1 MKNSGMEWLK
11 QAEYD
16 LETAEYL
23 FSGGRYLYYSVFM
36 CHLAIEKALKG
47 LYENIIGDF
56 PPKTH
61 NLLYLLK
68 KIEKVPEE
76 NMSQFIVTLNQVSIT
91 TRYPDTLEKTQEY
104 FTQERTSNILSQ
116 THEVLKWIKKQ
127 L

>member
-1 MKNSGMEWLK
+1 MKSSGMEWLK

-16 LETAEYL
+16 LETTEYL
-23 FSGGRYLYYSVFM
+23 FSGGRYLYSVFM

-47 LYENIIGDF
+47 LYEKIIGDF

-68 KIEKVPEE
+68 KIDKKPEE
-76 NMSQFIVTLNQVSIT
+76 SISQFIVTLNQVSIT
-91 TRYPDTLEKTQEY
+91 TRYPETLEKTQEY
-104 FTQERTSNILSQ
+104 FTQEKTSSILSQ
-116 THEVLKWIKKQ
+116 NHEVLIWIKKQ

>member
-1 MKNSGMEWLK
+1 MKRSAIEWLK

-23 FSGGRYLYYSVFM
+23 FSGGRYVYSVFM

-47 LYENIIGDF
+47 LYENIIEDF

-76 NMSQFIVTLNQVSIT
+76 NMGQFIVTLNQVSIT

-104 FTQERTSNILSQ
+104 FTQEKTSHILSQ

>member
-1 MKNSGMEWLK
+1 MKRNTLEWLK

-23 FSGGRYLYYSVFM
+23 FSGGRYVYSVFM
-36 CHLAIEKALKG
+36 CHLSIEKALKG
-47 LYENIIGDF
+47 LYEIIIGDF

-68 KIEKVPEE
+68 KIDKKPEE
-76 NMSQFIVTLNQVSIT
+76 ALTQFIITLNQISIT
-91 TRYPDTLEKTQEY
+91 TRYPDTLEKAQEY
-104 FTQERTSNILSQ
+104 FNLEKTSHILSQ
-116 THEVLKWIKKQ
+116 THEVIIWIKKQ

>member
-1 MKNSGMEWLK
+1 MKRSAIEWLK

-23 FSGGRYLYYSVFM
+23 FSGGRYVYSVFM

-47 LYENIIGDF
+47 LYENIIEDF

-76 NMSQFIVTLNQVSIT
+76 NMSQFIVTLNQVNIT

>member
-1 MKNSGMEWLK
+1 MKRSAIEWLK

-23 FSGGRYLYYSVFM
+23 FSGGHHVYSVFI

-47 LYENIIGDF
+47 LYENIIEDF

>member
-1 MKNSGMEWLK
+1 MKSSAIEWLK

-23 FSGGRYLYYSVFM
+23 FSGGRYVYSVFM

-68 KIEKVPEE
+68 KIGKIPEE
-76 NMSQFIVTLNQVSIT
+76 SISQFIVTLNQSV
-91 TRYPDTLEKTQEY
+91 
-104 FTQERTSNILSQ
+104 
-116 THEVLKWIKKQ
+116 
-127 L
+127 

>member
-1 MKNSGMEWLK
+1 MEWLK

-23 FSGGRYLYYSVFM
+23 FSGGRYLYSVFM

-47 LYENIIGDF
+47 LYENIFGDF
-56 PPKTH
+56 PLKTH

-68 KIEKVPEE
+68 KIGKIPEE
-76 NMSQFIVTLNQVSIT
+76 NISQFIVTLNQVSIT

-104 FTQERTSNILSQ
+104 FTQEKTSHILSQ
-116 THEVLKWIKKQ
+116 THEVLIWIKKQ

>member
-1 MKNSGMEWLK
+1 MKRSAIEWLK

-23 FSGGRYLYYSVFM
+23 FSGGRYVYSVFM

-47 LYENIIGDF
+47 LYENIIEDF